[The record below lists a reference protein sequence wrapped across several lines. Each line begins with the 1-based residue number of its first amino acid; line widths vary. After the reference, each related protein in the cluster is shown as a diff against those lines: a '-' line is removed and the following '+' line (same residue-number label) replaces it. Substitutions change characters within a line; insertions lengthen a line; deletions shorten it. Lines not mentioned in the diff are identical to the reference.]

1 MNKPLRMLIL
11 LFLSLLLA
19 GIAVADTEK
28 DGFHFD
34 DQGFLTGD
42 ENPAEEY
49 LFEDDENGLWQY
61 ASKDLA
67 ITVTRFR
74 GNAKKGSKKILEYCV
89 ADIHC
94 SENSPLGSFMTEP
107 YSRYGSTPT
116 PGVRQE
122 KPSVLIAEH
131 PSVLAVSDDMYG
143 LRLSPVGKNKT
154 KYDFHGVII
163 RDGEVLATKTRQ
175 SPEEGKRDKRPW
187 PNLDTLAVYRDGS
200 MRTFVSGDKTADE
213 YLADGAVNV
222 FAFGPWLLSDGEINP
237 ALQKKDYYPASE
249 PRAAIGMV
257 EPYHYIII
265 ATCGRPDTKYA
276 GVKLLWLAEK
286 MKEYGCTEALNLDG
300 GKTVVMAFN
309 NKIILKGDN
318 SKSERNIG
326 SMITFGIREP
336 EDP

>member
-107 YSRYGSTPT
+107 YSRYGS
-116 PGVRQE
+116 
-122 KPSVLIAEH
+122 
-131 PSVLAVSDDMYG
+131 
-143 LRLSPVGKNKT
+143 N
-154 KYDFHGVII
+154 FHGVII